1 MVIKSHLQHQKKA
14 FSQLLW
20 YKKNNILQQKKQQK
34 NNILQ
39 QKNNILQQKNNILQQ
54 KNSIQKQL
62 LNQKNYFSITLDI
75 FHNHIG
81 FQNNNAKRMPNLL

>member
-20 YKKNNILQQKKQQK
+20 YQKNHILQQKKQQK

-39 QKNNILQQKNNILQQ
+39 QKNNILQQKNNIQ
-54 KNSIQKQL
+54 K

>member
-20 YKKNNILQQKKQQK
+20 YKKNNILQQKK
-34 NNILQ
+34 
-39 QKNNILQQKNNILQQ
+39 QQKNNILQQ

>member
-1 MVIKSHLQHQKKA
+1 MVIKSHLQHQRKA
-14 FSQLLW
+14 FTQLLW
-20 YKKNNILQQKKQQK
+20 YQKNHILQQKNQQK

-54 KNSIQKQL
+54 KNSIQKQ
-62 LNQKNYFSITLDI
+62 KNYFSITLDI